1 MNAPQKITSWLV
13 APGVALVCPALRID
27 VRARKYAIV
36 RWLKAMRARDS
47 KPRHSIRDLLREV
60 RR

>member
-13 APGVALVCPALRID
+13 APGVALVRPAPRID
-27 VRARKYAIV
+27 ARARKHAAA
-36 RWLKAMRARDS
+36 RWLKAMRTRDS
-47 KPRHSIRDLLREV
+47 KPRPSIRDLLREV

>member
-1 MNAPQKITSWLV
+1 LVRPAP
-13 APGVALVCPALRID
+13 RID
-27 VRARKYAIV
+27 ARARKHATA

>member
-13 APGVALVCPALRID
+13 APGVALVRPAPR
-27 VRARKYAIV
+27 VNARARKHAAA
-36 RWLKAMRARDS
+36 RWLKAMRSRRAR
-47 KPRHSIRDLLREV
+47 PRHSIRDLLREV

>member
-13 APGVALVCPALRID
+13 APGVALVRPAPRID
-27 VRARKYAIV
+27 ARARRRAAA
-36 RWLKAMRARDS
+36 RWLKAMRVRDS